1 MSSLPCLFRRIA
13 IFAQTEKDIEMKEN
27 QKFDYE
33 APETVV
39 FKVQSER
46 CMVPSSWGHEE
57 G

>member
-1 MSSLPCLFRRIA
+1 MRKR
-13 IFAQTEKDIEMKEN
+13 EKDIEMKEN

-33 APETVV
+33 ARETVV